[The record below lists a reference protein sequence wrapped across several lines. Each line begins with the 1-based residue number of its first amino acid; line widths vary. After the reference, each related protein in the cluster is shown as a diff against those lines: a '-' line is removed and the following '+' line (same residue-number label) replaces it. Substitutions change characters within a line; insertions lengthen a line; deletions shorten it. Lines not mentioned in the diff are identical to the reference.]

1 MYKVTKQMDNSIS
14 VAQYLEGEH
23 LNDNDHLVA
32 DIPEDRGERNCW
44 DIDVLANKIFV
55 REKTEL
61 EVFQSATLFFDEEKK
76 IALRIEEDFR
86 LGLSEITGQEMDGI
100 KSYLRAMKPTVG
112 VELPDVVRPLVMDN
126 YSTK

>member
-32 DIPEDRGERNCW
+32 NIPEDRTERNCW

-112 VELPDVVRPLVMDN
+112 VELPNVVRPPIMGD
-126 YSTK
+126 YSTE